1 MRVVTF
7 ADGFVSTTPPVIEG
21 EVRETYT
28 LLNNQS
34 SPVNISGLIINS
46 AEFKSAFINFEIERI
61 GVSTYRQVGS
71 FIAAYNGSWSITFGN
86 YQGDQIINDSLVVP
100 QNITLSIDASTGQ
113 VSYTSGNQTGHTSSK
128 LKIYIT
134 KVVA

>member
-7 ADGFVSTTPPVIEG
+7 ADGFVSTTPPVLEG
-21 EVRETYT
+21 EVSESYT

-34 SPVNISGLIINS
+34 SPANISGLIINS
-46 AEFKSAFINFEIERI
+46 ADYKSAFVNYEIERI
-61 GVSTYRQVGS
+61 GTTTYRQVGS
-71 FIAAYNGSWSITFGN
+71 FIAVYNGTWSITFGN
-86 YQGDQIINDSLVVP
+86 FQGNEVIADSLVNP
-100 QNITLSIDASTGQ
+100 ENITISINASTGQ
-113 VSYTSGNQTGHTSSK
+113 VSYTSGNQAGHTSSK

>member
-34 SPVNISGLIINS
+34 SPVNISGLIIDS

-61 GVSTYRQVGS
+61 GTSTYRQVGS
-71 FIAAYNGSWSITFGN
+71 FIAAYNGSWSLTFGN
-86 YQGDQIINDSLVVP
+86 YQGDQIINDSLVNP
-100 QNITLSIDASTGQ
+100 ENITLSIDGTTGQ

>member
-34 SPVNISGLIINS
+34 SPASITGLIVDSN
-46 AEFKSAFINFEIERI
+46 AVKSAFINFEIERI
-61 GVSTYRQVGS
+61 GTSTYRQVGS
-71 FIAAYNGSWSITFGN
+71 FIAVYNGSWSLSFGN
-86 YQGDQIINDSLVVP
+86 YQGDQIINDTLDNTE
-100 QNITLSIDASTGQ
+100 NITLSINATSGQ
-113 VSYTSGNQTGHTSSK
+113 ISYTSGDLPSHASTK
-128 LKIYIT
+128 FKIYIT
-134 KVVA
+134 KVTA